1 MPKWGRSGG
10 RRENAAEGRRTHKV
24 TIWLSDQEWVEITA
38 LAEAMGVTRPRVY
51 TAAVES
57 GGQVFDRVAVARE
70 RARQVDAQVAVRI
83 LAGVANNLNQLA
95 HGANIDG
102 DVDRAELRRVLAQ
115 VQELTGELRT
125 VLAEGRA

>member
-1 MPKWGRSGG
+1 
-10 RRENAAEGRRTHKV
+10 
-24 TIWLSDQEWVEITA
+24 
-38 LAEAMGVTRPRVY
+38 MGVTRPRVY